1 MTPYQRHSGQTDQV
15 MDNRKAVYE
24 VARAVNP
31 GRWSQGIRD
40 WNLPEKVWLNPEK
53 GCGDLAVAA

>member
-1 MTPYQRHSGQTDQV
+1 

-40 WNLPEKVWLNPEK
+40 WNLPEKVWLNLEK
-53 GCGDLAVAA
+53 VCGDIAVAA

>member
-1 MTPYQRHSGQTDQV
+1 

-24 VARAVNP
+24 AARAINP
-31 GRWSQGIRD
+31 KRWNQATRD

-53 GCGDLAVAA
+53 ECDDIELAA

>member
-1 MTPYQRHSGQTDQV
+1 MTPYQRDSGQTDQV

-40 WNLPEKVWLNPEK
+40 WNLPEKVWLNLEK
-53 GCGDLAVAA
+53 VCGDIAVAA